1 MFLDH
6 AHIVLTRRAYASNLD
21 VCTIYIYIYIHIY
34 ISQKN
39 YGVQIT
45 SVGLAQAHPN
55 YNGQR
60 YFKVVGKSLVEVN
73 ENINVGY
80 SQDQGYS

>member
-1 MFLDH
+1 MHLMWTY
-6 AHIVLTRRAYASNLD
+6 VRY
-21 VCTIYIYIYIHIY
+21 IYIYIYIN

-39 YGVQIT
+39 YTVQIT
-45 SVGLAQAHPN
+45 SVELAYSLPN

-60 YFKVVGKSLVEVN
+60 YFKVAGKSLVDVN

-80 SQDQGYS
+80 SQDQG

>member
-1 MFLDH
+1 MH
-6 AHIVLTRRAYASNLD
+6 EMWTYVR
-21 VCTIYIYIYIHIY
+21 YIYMN

-39 YGVQIT
+39 YTVQIAG
-45 SVGLAQAHPN
+45 VGLAHAHPN

-60 YFKVVGKSLVEVN
+60 YFKVTEKSLVEVN

-80 SQDQGYS
+80 SQDEGYS

>member
-1 MFLDH
+1 M
-6 AHIVLTRRAYASNLD
+6 
-21 VCTIYIYIYIHIY
+21 
-34 ISQKN
+34 
-39 YGVQIT
+39 
-45 SVGLAQAHPN
+45 GLAHTHPN

-60 YFKVVGKSLVEVN
+60 YFKVAGKSLVEDN

>member
-1 MFLDH
+1 MRTLSLRGTH
-6 AHIVLTRRAYASNLD
+6 MHVMWTYIR
-21 VCTIYIYIYIHIY
+21 YIYIYIN

-39 YGVQIT
+39 YAVKIT
-45 SVGLAQAHPN
+45 SVGLAHAHPN

-60 YFKVVGKSLVEVN
+60 YFKMAGKSLVEVN